1 MSHKFGSLVEKP
13 GVRGRSDRPKVGVDG
28 DFSLFEPEVVPIVES
43 YSQYSEMDNSCAFQ
57 GVFFEIC

>member
-13 GVRGRSDRPKVGVDG
+13 GVRGRSDRPKVGVDA